1 MHVSRLGHNSREGK
15 KLLNQ
20 RDNAE
25 RRTNRYKQTIN
36 KFVLLISSVCLNIR
50 SPGLEPA
57 STQDQ
62 TLVPAVDGATVTPQP
77 SDTGR
82 GGDLTVTPCH
92 SHAREIN

>member
-1 MHVSRLGHNSREGK
+1 MHVSRLGRNSREEK
-15 KLLNQ
+15 ELLNQ

-36 KFVLLISSVCLNIR
+36 KFMLLISSVCLNIR
-50 SPGLEPA
+50 SPGLQA
-57 STQDQ
+57 AFRQNQ
-62 TLVPAVDGATVTPQP
+62 TSVPAVDGATVTPQP

-82 GGDLTVTPCH
+82 GGNLTVTPGH